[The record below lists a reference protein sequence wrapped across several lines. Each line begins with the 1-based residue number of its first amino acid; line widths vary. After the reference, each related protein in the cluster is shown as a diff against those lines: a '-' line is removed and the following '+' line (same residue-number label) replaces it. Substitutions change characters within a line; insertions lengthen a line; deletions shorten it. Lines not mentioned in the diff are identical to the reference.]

1 MNPADLDLY
10 KLHLRLALLPNLSVA
25 ERKRLRLA
33 QDRLVRQ
40 QATRQHKAA
49 QK

>member
-1 MNPADLDLY
+1 MNRADLDIY
-10 KLHLRLALLPNLSVA
+10 KLRLRLALLPNLSA
-25 ERKRLRLA
+25 SERKRLRLE
-33 QDRLVRQ
+33 QDRLIRQ

>member
-1 MNPADLDLY
+1 MNRADLEIY
-10 KLHLRLALLPNLSVA
+10 KPHLRLALIPNLSAA
-25 ERKRLRLA
+25 ERKRLRLE